1 MRDRSTS
8 IKPIMVTVSLLATL
22 SACSVI
28 PERQVIQDKVDISTI
43 PDAVPKMEPLSKLG
57 NPESYVQSGK
67 RYWIIPNPYNYKE
80 TGLASWYG
88 TKFQGKRTSSGET
101 YDMYKMTAAHK
112 TLPLPTYVRV
122 TSLTNNNTIVV
133 RVNDRGPF
141 KDERIIDLSYAA
153 AKKLGIS
160 DSGTDQVEVKVIDP
174 MQFSAEG
181 ANGKGNAETTGL
193 TQSAPLPVESIPA
206 TEGQPQAH
214 TEQAAP
220 TSGNTATGSAATAST
235 AATPQ
240 GSTDT
245 GLQGMA
251 ATEAQTAPEPSAP
264 NTTPNGASVK
274 LFVQVG
280 AFGNAENAARLQSE
294 LNEIQSN
301 NVIVDSSG
309 GPQGILHRVQIGP
322 FNSEEEARKLEAPL
336 KNHGIDR
343 FQIIRKQ

>member
-1 MRDRSTS
+1 MRDKSTS

-43 PDAVPKMEPLSKLG
+43 PDAVPKMEPLSKSG

-80 TGLASWYG
+80 TGIASGYG
-88 TKFQGKRTSSGET
+88 IKEQGKRTDSGET

-112 TLPLPTYVRV
+112 TLPLPTFVRV

-133 RVNDRGPF
+133 RINDRGPF
-141 KDERIIDLSYAA
+141 KDDSIINLSYAA
-153 AKKLGIS
+153 VKKLGIS
-160 DSGTDQVEVKVIDP
+160 GTSGTDQVEVKVIDP
-174 MQFSAEG
+174 MQFTAEG

-206 TEGQPQAH
+206 AEGRPQANM
-214 TEQAAP
+214 EQAAP
-220 TSGNTATGSAATAST
+220 ASDNTGSAAASGTAT
-235 AATPQ
+235 TPQ
-240 GSTDT
+240 GPSDAST
-245 GLQGMA
+245 QGMA

-264 NTTPNGASVK
+264 NTTPNGANVK

-294 LNEIQSN
+294 LSEIQSN

-336 KNHGIDR
+336 KNHGIDK